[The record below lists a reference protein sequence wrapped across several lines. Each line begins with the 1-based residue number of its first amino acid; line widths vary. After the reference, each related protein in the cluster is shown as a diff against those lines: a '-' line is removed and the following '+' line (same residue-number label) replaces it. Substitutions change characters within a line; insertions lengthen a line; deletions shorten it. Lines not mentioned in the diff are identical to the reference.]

1 MINYKQS
8 ILGTFLIVIFIANTG
23 HAQERNFDFSS
34 PVIASA
40 TLHPEGLPT
49 FTPMIPLDGGKLTL
63 RFDDLEADYK
73 SYNARIVHC
82 THDWFESDLY
92 PSQYIDGF
100 YDVSISDMED
110 SFGTM
115 VEYTHYRLDLP
126 TVDMVWTISGNY
138 ILEVF
143 EPSAPETVV
152 LRKRFV
158 VYEDLCGLEASV
170 SEPVDIGL
178 RRTHQEI
185 GFTITESGYSLV
197 DPYSNLVTAVMQNGR
212 WDNIQVGKAPR
223 FVKGRELDFTQVGYV
238 FPGGNAYR
246 FADLKS
252 LSFTA
257 MGVAGIQ
264 QGKHT
269 WHHLL
274 EESERRT
281 YKYHSS
287 KRDINGRYVISNDRF
302 EEHTGSDYTKA
313 HFTLPMPY
321 KLQGRDVYIF
331 GDLSDGRQL
340 GTHKMIWNA
349 DKSAYE
355 GTLLLKQGYYD
366 FLYLV
371 EGQTA
376 DIEGDHF
383 ATNNLY
389 TVFVYYADFEGYDRV
404 IGFTQ
409 WQCN

>member
-1 MINYKQS
+1 MINFKNSIIWAFLLVISFANSALAQS
-8 ILGTFLIVIFIANTG
+8 
-23 HAQERNFDFSS
+23 RNFDYSS

-40 TLHPEGLPT
+40 TLHPIDLPT
-49 FTPMIPLDGGKLTL
+49 FTPMIPLDGGQLTL

-82 THDWFESDLY
+82 AHDWFRSDMH

-100 YDVSISDMED
+100 YDVSITEIED

-126 TVDMVWTISGNY
+126 SVDMVWTKSGNY

-143 EPSAPETVV
+143 EPNMPETVV

-158 VYEDLCGLEASV
+158 VYEDLCELEASV
-170 SEPVDIGL
+170 VEPVDIGL
-178 RRTHQEI
+178 RRTHQEV
-185 GFTITESGYSLV
+185 GFKLTEGSYSLI
-197 DPYSNLVTAVMQNGR
+197 DPYSNLITAVIQNGR
-212 WDNIQVGKAPR
+212 WDNMQMGKAPR
-223 FVKGRELDFTQVGYV
+223 FVKGREFNFTKVGYV
-238 FPGGNAYR
+238 FPGGNSYR

-257 MGVAGIQ
+257 MGIAGIEK
-264 QGKHT
+264 GTYT

-287 KRDINGRYVISNDRF
+287 KRDINGRFVISNDRF
-302 EEHTGSDYTKA
+302 EAHTGSDYTKA
-313 HFTLPMPY
+313 YFSLPMPY
-321 KLQGRDVYIF
+321 KLQDRDVYIF
-331 GDLSDGRQL
+331 GDLSDGRML
-340 GTHKMIWNA
+340 DTHKMIWNN
-349 DKSAYE
+349 DRSAYE
-355 GTLLLKQGYYD
+355 GTILLKQGYYD

-371 EGQTA
+371 DGATS
-376 DIEGDHF
+376 DIEGDHY

-389 TVFVYYADFEGYDRV
+389 TVIAYYADFDGYDRV

-409 WQCN
+409 WQSN

>member
-1 MINYKQS
+1 M
-8 ILGTFLIVIFIANTG
+8 ANTG
-23 HAQERNFDFSS
+23 HAQDRNFDFSL
-34 PVIASA
+34 PVITSA
-40 TLHPEGLPT
+40 TLHPLDLPT
-49 FTPMIPLDGGKLTL
+49 FTPMIPLEGGQLTL

-82 THDWFESDLY
+82 THDWFESDMH

-100 YDVSISDMED
+100 YDVSITDMED

-126 TVDMVWTISGNY
+126 SVDMVWTKSGNY

-143 EPSAPETVV
+143 EPSSPETVV

-158 VYEDLCGLEASV
+158 VYEDLCEIEAAV
-170 SEPVDIGL
+170 VEPVDIAL
-178 RRTHQEI
+178 RRTHQEV
-185 GFTITESGYSLV
+185 GFTLTESGYSLI
-197 DPYSNLVTAVMQNGR
+197 DPYSNLITTVVQNGR
-212 WDNIQVGKAPR
+212 WDNAQMGKAPR
-223 FVKGRELDFTQVGYV
+223 FIKGRELDFTQVGYV

-257 MGVAGIQ
+257 MGVAGIEK
-264 QGKHT
+264 GRHT
-269 WHHLL
+269 YHHLL

-287 KRDINGRYVISNDRF
+287 KRDIDGRFVISNDRF

-313 HFTLPMPY
+313 YFSLPMPY
-321 KLQGRDVYIF
+321 KLQERDVYIF
-331 GDLSDGRQL
+331 GDLSDGRML
-340 GTHKMIWNA
+340 ETHKMVWDN
-349 DKSAYE
+349 DESAYKA
-355 GTLLLKQGYYD
+355 TLLLKQGYYD

-371 EGQTA
+371 EGATA

-389 TVFVYYADFEGYDRV
+389 SVIAYYADFDGYDRV

-409 WQCN
+409 WHSN